1 MGRSQIMYARILVPV
16 DGSDASSLG
25 LREALKLSN
34 GETRLRLL
42 HVVEG
47 FIPTGGVAG
56 EGYYTGNVLE
66 TLRLDGQEVLRK
78 AEASLKE
85 HGLAVETELVEN
97 VGGGPARIIVKDA
110 ETWGAD
116 LIVLGTHGRRGLKRL
131 VMGSDAEE
139 VIRMTPV
146 PVLLVRAPEAKD

>member
-1 MGRSQIMYARILVPV
+1 MYARILVPV
-16 DGSDASSLG
+16 DGSDASRVG
-25 LREALKLSN
+25 LREAIKLSN
-34 GETRLRLL
+34 AETRLRLL

-47 FIPTGGVAG
+47 LIPTGGVAG
-56 EGYYTGNVLE
+56 EGYYAGNVLE
-66 TLRLDGQEVLRK
+66 SLRMAGQEILRK

-85 HGLAVETELVEN
+85 HGLAVETELVDN
-97 VGGGPARIIVKDA
+97 LVGGPARIIVKDA

-146 PVLLVRAPEAKD
+146 PVLLVRAPVVED